1 MNPQLITMLNET
13 VNMFAFLAL
22 ELTLLFLVISYLV
35 GMLQEFVTPQK
46 VQSILSS
53 RNGKGYLIAALLGS
67 ITPFC
72 SCSTIPFLKGLLRA
86 RAGFGPMMVFL
97 FASPL
102 LNPIIVG
109 LFVVT
114 FGVKVA
120 VFYFVM
126 AMGVSV
132 IAGYTLEKLGFER
145 YVRKEA
151 YGQENVEHSSCCDT
165 KAAPALSSCGETT
178 KLAPIV
184 SLCSDVKSSPKMFL
198 YADVKPTS
206 ALSSCCETKPAPL
219 ASSCCETKPAPL
231 ASSCCETKPAPLA
244 SSCCETKPAPLA
256 SSCCETKPVSLAS
269 SCCGTTSAS
278 VTPGADIPT
287 VPPKLDI
294 VSRSLRVWRTT
305 WKDFKHVL
313 PYLFVGVLL
322 GSFIYG
328 FIPTEFIVNYAGE
341 ATWYAIPV
349 AAVIG
354 IPLYIRAEAVIPLTA
369 ALVQKGMAMGS
380 VMAFIIGSAGA
391 SITEVILLKAI
402 FKNQM
407 IAAFL
412 GVILGMAI
420 TSGFLYGLVF

>member
-1 MNPQLITMLNET
+1 MSPDMITMFKET
-13 VNMFAFLAL
+13 LDMFVFLAV

-35 GMLQEFVTPQK
+35 GILQEFISPQK

-53 RNGKGYLIAALLGS
+53 RNGKGYFVAAMLGS

-102 LNPIIVG
+102 LNPIIIG

-114 FGVKVA
+114 FGIKVA
-120 VFYFVM
+120 LFYFVM

-132 IAGYTLEKLGFER
+132 LAGFALEKLGFEK
-145 YVRKEA
+145 YVREEA
-151 YGQENVEHSSCCDT
+151 YQQGELTTSCCDT
-165 KAAPALSSCGETT
+165 KPAPVTA
-178 KLAPIV
+178 
-184 SLCSDVKSSPKMFL
+184 
-198 YADVKPTS
+198 
-206 ALSSCCETKPAPL
+206 SCCDTKPAPVV
-219 ASSCCETKPAPL
+219 ASCDTVCGAASHSAPQI
-231 ASSCCETKPAPLA
+231 E
-244 SSCCETKPAPLA
+244 
-256 SSCCETKPVSLAS
+256 
-269 SCCGTTSAS
+269 
-278 VTPGADIPT
+278 
-287 VPPKLDI
+287 
-294 VSRSLRVWRTT
+294 SRWLRVWRTT
-305 WKDFKHVL
+305 WKDFKQVL

-328 FIPTEFIVNYAGE
+328 FIPTDLIAQYAGD
-341 ATWYAIPV
+341 ATWYAIPI

-354 IPLYIRAEAVIPLTA
+354 IPLYIRAEAVIPLSA

-380 VMAFIIGSAGA
+380 VMALIIGSAGA

-412 GVILGMAI
+412 AVIIGMAVGA
-420 TSGFLYGLVF
+420 GFLYSVIFG